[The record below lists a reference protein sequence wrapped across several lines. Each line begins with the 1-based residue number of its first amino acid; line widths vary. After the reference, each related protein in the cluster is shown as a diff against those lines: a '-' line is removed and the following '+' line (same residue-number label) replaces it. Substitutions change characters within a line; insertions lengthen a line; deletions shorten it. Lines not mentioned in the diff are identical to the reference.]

1 MRPGGKEF
9 IVIHCTFS
17 AAAYWVFKLISLSTQ
32 NVINIKKKKKRSK
45 INQRMVKHFTFRIH
59 PSSVF
64 SSDQQKMNYPRPC
77 AEMDFAFLLPL
88 GGGSVGILGRPAT
101 RFYQRKQER
110 CRKHH
115 YPKYATSLIHTLSA
129 LPEDPP
135 KANSTITITAKL
147 PRLRDYLQRAMTG
160 QLYLPK

>member
-1 MRPGGKEF
+1 
-9 IVIHCTFS
+9 
-17 AAAYWVFKLISLSTQ
+17 
-32 NVINIKKKKKRSK
+32 
-45 INQRMVKHFTFRIH
+45 MVKHFTFRIH

-64 SSDQQKMNYPRPC
+64 SSDQQKTNYPRPC

-101 RFYQRKQER
+101 RFYQRKQKR

-115 YPKYATSLIHTLSA
+115 YPKYATFLIHTLSA

-160 QLYLPK
+160 QLYLPKKLTYHINIKPDFSANSLVSLRVEAKAYVFTSR